1 MSSASPSQVRVLALG
16 SSAAAVALWRFRG
29 VLRATVAVK
38 ATFELVPN
46 GIMQRIPPDDVVTAE
61 INHGNS
67 PLRSVR
73 LTPDLAPY
81 VPGGDVVLTGHAVSP
96 GETPMMSLQTR
107 LVVFDGDTLLVDR
120 RVIVRGD
127 TKDGQPQPFARMPL
141 VYERAFG
148 GIGFTDNPMGVGA
161 DTSQRKTPNLLS
173 PDGAE
178 VVACYG
184 PISRVMPNRRR
195 LLKTLERGALD
206 KPVIDFPDDFEW
218 AYYHVSPPG
227 QRVPY
232 LKGHERLVLE
242 GMSAQHPRVVS
253 SLPGAR
259 AAARVFGLSG
269 DEPMP
274 VQLVADL
281 LRIDTDAGTCTVV
294 WRGHVPVPSEAALS
308 GMGVMAGVETPSE
321 PIVWPASFPAA
332 EPEPPPPAHDTSPSV
347 GVEKKDYSR
356 TSVIDATPHG
366 PALPFRPGAAKLPP
380 GRRRARLRRPLG
392 PRAHHG
398 HGGDR
403 APGGG
408 AADSALPAHLRAS
421 GRRPRLQPRCGGRPR
436 GRLALPSAASGGGQ
450 PTSVRRRAGRERDR
464 GRHVRARAGAGP
476 DGTGSAPEQAG
487 RARRA
492 GAVRRARCPADG
504 ARADGRPAD
513 HRPRGLCT
521 SRDDTAHRA
530 PPPQAAG
537 GPAPA
542 KGPTLTHDPR
552 FALQLVPWSLIP
564 SRDCLS
570 IVAKT
575 TCDLVPDAPAEPCAA
590 PEPLS
595 RERLL
600 PTDRGAV
607 CDYPS
612 DLVLFKPRADILL
625 RGHAHPPGGRAPSSE
640 VVFKFGHPAG
650 PDASPPRFER
660 RVLVF
665 GDRVWER
672 GKAGPV
678 PSRPEPFSRM
688 PLTWDRAFGGPAFD
702 LNPAGKGFREPLRVP
717 RDLSLPNL
725 EDPDRRLRLP
735 TQRPAPASPGPI
747 PEAWR
752 KRWSALGR
760 DAPVFGALCD
770 TLDWTLFQAA
780 PRAQQLPYL
789 RGDEPFEV
797 TGTHSQHPTLKGC
810 LPGLAARAEVTWKAG
825 GAPVEV
831 ALALDTVV
839 LDTDAMK
846 VHLVFRGVLPVSDE
860 REPGI
865 AGVKLVVEKVVA

>member
-1 MSSASPSQVRVLALG
+1 MTRPRVLALG

-46 GIMQRIPPDDVVTAE
+46 GIMQRIAPDDVVTAE

-96 GETPMMSLQTR
+96 GETPMVSLQTR

-127 TKDGQPQPFARMPL
+127 IKDGQPQPFARMPL

-206 KPVIDFPDDFEW
+206 RPVIDFPDDFDW
-218 AYYHVSPPG
+218 TYYHVSPPG

-242 GMSAQHPRVVS
+242 GVSAQHPRVVS

-321 PIVWPASFPAA
+321 PIVWPPSFPAA

-380 GRRRARLRRPLG
+380 RPA
-392 PRAHHG
+392 PRAPAPPPPPS
-398 HGGDR
+398 
-403 APGGG
+403 APGRTT
-408 AADSALPAHLRAS
+408 ATVEIAPPEDAPQTLPFQRNFV
-421 GRRPRLQPRCGGRPR
+421 
-436 GRLALPSAASGGGQ
+436 PS
-450 PTSVRRRAGRERDR
+450 
-464 GRHVRARAGAGP
+464 GAGP
-476 DGTGSAPEQAG
+476 GSSRGVGVGPAAG
-487 RARRA
+487 L
-492 GAVRRARCPADG
+492 PFPP
-504 ARADGRPAD
+504 RPAAVPGPPPSVVELGAKEIED
-513 HRPRGLCT
+513 VTYELVREPDRTAPAAPASRPAAPVVPPPITNLVDSGPPPTTQPIGLPRPR
-521 SRDDTAHRA
+521 
-530 PPPQAAG
+530 PAAA
-537 GPAPA
+537 PAPA
-542 KGPTLTHDPR
+542 KGPTLAHDPR
-552 FALQLVPWSLIP
+552 FALQLVPWSLNP

-570 IVAKT
+570 IIAKT
-575 TCDLVPDAPAEPCAA
+575 TCELVPDAPAEPCAA

-595 RERLL
+595 QERLL

-625 RGHAHPPGGRAPSSE
+625 RGHAHAPGGRASSSE

-678 PSRPEPFSRM
+678 ASRPEPFSRM
-688 PLTWDRAFGGPAFD
+688 PLTWDRAFGGPAFE

-725 EDPDRRLRLP
+725 EDPERRLRLP

-752 KRWSALGR
+752 KRWSRLGR

-780 PRAQQLPYL
+780 PRAQQLPHL

-797 TGTHSQHPTLKGC
+797 KGTHSQHPTLKGC

-825 GAPVEV
+825 GAPLGV

-860 REPGI
+860 KEPGI
-865 AGVKLVVEKVVA
+865 AGVKLVVEKVGA